1 MPDAPRLPGA
11 QMATVTAA
19 ILIAQQ
25 VAGKATRDALFL
37 SSFHSSALPSVMA
50 AGAVLSLGAIFWLS
64 RILARR
70 APYQVLP
77 VLFGLNALV
86 LAVAWFL
93 RLGSPRGS
101 AVVVYLQ
108 VAVFSPSLI
117 STFWSLVNE
126 RFDPHLG
133 KRAVARVAV
142 GGTIGG
148 VLGGFAA
155 WQSARLIQPA
165 TLVAVLAGASV
176 VGLVSTLLIH
186 ASTAKRQAPESERG
200 RSGDVSALGEL
211 KRSPFL
217 RNLALLVALSAAISA
232 LLDYVLSAQAVVHYG
247 KGQPLLSFFCFVW
260 VGVSVASFLLQLVLG
275 EVALEKLGLALSV
288 AILPGVILLGSAFG
302 LLVPGLVSA
311 ALLRSAD
318 AVQRNTLFRS
328 AYEMLYTPVAKT
340 SKRTTKALID
350 VGFDRL
356 GTVVGSAVAS
366 VALFAIAPS
375 ASKVV
380 LAAVVLM
387 ALSALP
393 LVRRI
398 HTGYVA
404 ALEESLREG
413 SAQAGPSLADL
424 PPPDSQAGQPAQA
437 AREQLI
443 EKVEALRPGGLT
455 ALLDTESPAAQT
467 ATLSPGLAT
476 LALQQPNALV
486 SATQELLSSDPAR
499 VRRALTQL
507 QPAAPSVACAVLL
520 LSHPELHP
528 HALRALR
535 GVAATAVGQ
544 LTDALLA
551 PKMDF
556 AVRRRIPRVLSAA
569 GSQRAADGL
578 LLGLGDERF
587 EVRYECGRA
596 LSHMTSAYPS
606 LVVPRQALVDAILR
620 EVQMPVLDT
629 ASAELDEDTADEE
642 PNSLVDV
649 LLRDR
654 VDRSLE
660 YIVMLLSVHL
670 EREPLRMAFRALYH
684 ADIKYR
690 GTALEYLDTTL
701 PAEVRDAVWPLLGHT
716 APLPP
721 LRPAREILEELAR
734 AQLPQ
739 TDHDAGSPS

>member
-1 MPDAPRLPGA
+1 MPDVPRLPGA

-50 AGAVLSLGAIFWLS
+50 AGAVLSLGAIFCLS

-70 APYQVLP
+70 APHQVLP
-77 VLFGLNALV
+77 VLFGLNAV
-86 LAVAWFL
+86 ALAVAWFL
-93 RLGSPRGS
+93 GLGSPRGS

-108 VAVFSPSLI
+108 MAAFSPALI

-155 WQSARLIQPA
+155 WRSARLIQPA
-165 TLVAVLAGASV
+165 TLIAVLAAVSLI
-176 VGLVSTLLIH
+176 GLVSTLLIH
-186 ASTAKRQAPESERG
+186 AGNARRHAPESG
-200 RSGDVSALGEL
+200 GATSDDVSALSEL

-232 LLDYVLSAQAVVHYG
+232 LLDYVLSAQAVVHFG
-247 KGQPLLSFFCFVW
+247 KGQPLLSFFALLW
-260 VGVSVASFLLQLVLG
+260 LGISVASFLLQLVLG
-275 EVALEKLGLALSV
+275 EVALEKLGLTLSV

-302 LLVPGLVSA
+302 LLVPGLLSA

-328 AYEMLYTPVAKT
+328 AYELLYAPVGKT
-340 SKRTTKALID
+340 SKRTTKAVID

-356 GTVVGSAVAS
+356 GTVAGSAVAS
-366 VALFAIAPS
+366 LALFLIAPS

-380 LAAVVLM
+380 LGAVVIM

-398 HTGYVA
+398 HLGYVS
-404 ALEESLREG
+404 ALEESLRTG
-413 SAQAGPSLADL
+413 SAQAGPSLAEL

-443 EKVEALRPGGLT
+443 ETVEALRPGGL
-455 ALLDTESPAAQT
+455 AAILDTRSPAART
-467 ATLSPGLAT
+467 ATQSAGLAA
-476 LALQQPNALV
+476 LALQRPDALL
-486 SATQELLSSDPAR
+486 SATQDLLSSDDTR
-499 VRRALTQL
+499 VRRALSQL
-507 QPAAPSVACAVLL
+507 EPAGPSLSCAVLL
-520 LSHPELHP
+520 LGHPQLHP

-535 GVAATAVGQ
+535 AVAVTAVGQ
-544 LTDALLA
+544 LTDALLT
-551 PKMDF
+551 PTMDF
-556 AVRRRIPRVLSAA
+556 AVRRRVPRVLSAA
-569 GSQRAADGL
+569 ASQRAADGL
-578 LLGLGDERF
+578 VLGLADERF
-587 EVRYECGRA
+587 EVRYECARA
-596 LSHMTSAYPS
+596 LCSMTGANRDV
-606 LVVPRQALVDAILR
+606 LVARQALTDAILR
-620 EVQMPVLDT
+620 EVQMPALDA
-629 ASAELDEDTADEE
+629 ASAELEDDAADEE
-642 PNSLVDV
+642 PNALVDV

-684 ADIKYR
+684 ADTKYR
-690 GTALEYLDTTL
+690 GTALEYLDTVL
-701 PAEVRDAVWPLLGHT
+701 PTEVRDAVWPLLGDT
-716 APLPP
+716 GPLPP
-721 LRPAREILEELAR
+721 LRPAREILEELALAR
-734 AQLPQ
+734 TP
-739 TDHDAGSPS
+739 